1 MRSRS
6 YLGTSIVLGSL
17 LASAGA
23 SAAPAR
29 YTVVELGSFGGR
41 GSYARAI
48 DDQGRIVGWAGDTS
62 DRTRPF
68 RTDGIR
74 PLVAR
79 DMLAMPP
86 GDGLPGVPEGAIA
99 MGIANDGTVA
109 GYTRDSRGGEWPWL
123 WLPDGRA
130 VQGARGSGAFTA
142 MSPNGDA
149 AGYVYRWSTVAS
161 GMVKAPYVR
170 RADGTTTTFATLDGD
185 SVVSDI
191 ASAGLMIGSFRI
203 SPSASAHAHIWR
215 GGATSD
221 DLGLFGGP
229 GYKRGTAIAS
239 TGRWA
244 GATGDIYAGLA
255 FSAPSPSAAPV
266 ELPHAGMVTSEVRG
280 IDAYDRLVG
289 WASTGTRSAS
299 VPQAY
304 YWHVGPTDTEV
315 VDLKT
320 RVSGWTGYLMEAAA
334 INAEGVILIDA
345 LTGHNNRAVV
355 LVPVKLTVTPPPTM
369 QVGSVAE
376 LTVAGCEPGARVQI
390 YKSTSAP
397 IPGRGTGYRAMGIRW
412 DIAGPD
418 IFGPSAVADASGV
431 ARIRVNVTGPA
442 NQTLYLQAI
451 HRGNKSAVI
460 SVTTTPAPM
469 VVPGVTVPAGLVKP
483 QGPPLPVPSGLN
495 LKRP

>member
-1 MRSRS
+1 MRSR
-6 YLGTSIVLGSL
+6 TSLATSLILGSL
-17 LASAGA
+17 LLSAGA

-48 DDQGRIVGWAGDTS
+48 DDTGRIVGWAGDTS

-68 RTDGIR
+68 KTDGIR
-74 PLVAR
+74 PLTAR

-86 GDGLPGVPEGAIA
+86 ADGLPGAPEGAIA

-123 WLPDGRA
+123 WLPDGRT
-130 VQGARGSGAFTA
+130 VQGAGGSGAFTS
-142 MSPNGDA
+142 MTPNGDA

-161 GMVKAPYVR
+161 GMVKAPYLR
-170 RADGTTTTFATLDGD
+170 RADGTKTTLATSDGD
-185 SVVSDI
+185 SVINGI
-191 ASAGLMIGSFRI
+191 APGVLMIGAFRI

-229 GYKRGTAIAS
+229 GPKRGTAIAS

-244 GATGDIYAGLA
+244 GSTGDSYDGLA
-255 FSAPSPSAAPV
+255 FSGASPTATPV
-266 ELPHAGMVTSEVRG
+266 ELPHAGMARSEVRG

-289 WASTGTRSAS
+289 WAATGPRGSGTPA
-299 VPQAY
+299 AY
-304 YWHVGPTDTEV
+304 YWHVGPSDTEV

-334 INAEGVILIDA
+334 INAEGVILVDA
-345 LTGHNNRAVV
+345 LVSRNNRAVV
-355 LVPVKLTVTPPPTM
+355 LVPVKLTVTPPPTL
-369 QVGSVAE
+369 QVGSVAD

-451 HRGNKSAVI
+451 HRGNKSAVVSI
-460 SVTTTPAPM
+460 TTTPAPM
-469 VVPGVTVPAGLVKP
+469 VVPGVTIPAGLVKP
-483 QGPPLPVPSGLN
+483 QGPPIPVPSGLN